1 MPIRMQDDPQDQEDF
16 NDSNSSSGGGG
27 GFSGGGRGGGGGLI
41 SFLPMLLSLFA
52 GRGRNTSGG
61 GTGGGCGG
69 KSIILLVIVAVAG
82 YFFFFRGGSDNSGGI
97 VSNVVKNI
105 FSQSGYNFSPEQFKK
120 ASVYEGLE
128 ADNTKNPLPESVS
141 LLRFAPDRQNQGKQG
156 SCVAWS
162 SVYAARTIVEAASTG
177 QSGNSTAYSP
187 AFVYNQIG
195 LEDCQGSYIQNA
207 MEFMTNK
214 GVLPYNDFPYTDE
227 ECSRQPTQSL
237 WNKASQNRMHG
248 FTRLTNGESV
258 NGINV
263 RAVKEHLAKDAPVVI
278 GMMVGGT
285 FMQEMMGKEMW
296 APTSEDRSQMGFGG
310 HAMCVIGYDDRK
322 QAFQIMNSWGPEWGN
337 NGIGWVRYADF
348 KEFVREAYG
357 IDPMPKRGDALNQ
370 AFECNIGLVKN
381 DNKQYI
387 PLKVKSGNVF
397 ETVSTV
403 APGTAFKMEI
413 KNATE
418 CNIYIFGQETDG
430 SSYTL
435 FPYPDKTD
443 PTKTQFSPYCGIT
456 GYRLFPRGK
465 SMVPDNVGT
474 KDVFAIVVTKKAI
487 DWYATNTAISNSTK
501 SDYGS
506 KVREGLQNSDITGVR
521 FATGSGGTINFKA
534 DDDQKNAVICVV
546 EVNKQ

>member
-1 MPIRMQDDPQDQEDF
+1 MPIRMQDDPQDQPDY
-16 NDSNSSSGGGG
+16 NDSNSSGGGRGGGFGGGG
-27 GFSGGGRGGGGGLI
+27 GGLLNFLPLLLGLFGGGRGGKGGRGGGGGLI
-41 SFLPMLLSLFA
+41 L
-52 GRGRNTSGG
+52 
-61 GTGGGCGG
+61 
-69 KSIILLVIVAVAG
+69 LLVLAG
-82 YFFFFRGGSDNSGGI
+82 AAYFFFFRNSGGGGT
-97 VSNVVKNI
+97 VSNVVQNL
-105 FSQSGYNFSPEQFKK
+105 FSQSGYSFSPEQFKK

-177 QSGNSTAYSP
+177 ASGNSTVYSP

-195 LEDCQGSYIQNA
+195 LEDCQGSYIQRA

-227 ECSRQPTQSL
+227 ECTRQPTSSL
-237 WNKASQNRMHG
+237 WDKAAQNKMHG
-248 FTRLTNGESV
+248 FTRLTDGERV
-258 NGINV
+258 EGINV

-285 FMQEMMGKEMW
+285 FMQGMMGKDTW
-296 APTSEDRSQMGFGG
+296 APSSEDRSQMGFGG
-310 HAMCVIGYDDRK
+310 HAMCVIGYDDRR

-337 NGIGWVRYADF
+337 NGVGWVRYGDF

-357 IDPMPKRGDALNQ
+357 IDPMPKRGAALNV

-381 DNKQYI
+381 EGKQYI
-387 PLKVKSGNVF
+387 PLKLKSGNVF

-418 CNIYIFGQETDG
+418 CYIYIFGQETDG
-430 SSYTL
+430 TSYTL

-443 PTKTQFSPYCGIT
+443 PAKTQFSPYCGIT

-465 SMVPDNVGT
+465 SMVPDNVGK
-474 KDVFAIVVTKKAI
+474 KDVFAVVVTKKPL
-487 DWYATNTAISNSTK
+487 DWYAINTTISASSRT
-501 SDYGS
+501 DFGG
-506 KVREGLQNSDITGVR
+506 KVQDALKGSDITNVS
-521 FATGSGGTINFKA
+521 FATGSSGNINFKA
-534 DDDQKNAVICVV
+534 ANDQKNAVVCVV
-546 EVNKQ
+546 EVNK